1 MTVRDIVNRFA
12 GKKIPDNTI
21 YKMSLDGKISKFKV
35 FAVYEHNHHALVVE
49 QSTKMAQTI
58 SDPMG
63 EFFLT
68 PKECVEYS
76 IKCIKRRIE
85 MDKQEL
91 KRLKSIA
98 SKQ

>member
-1 MTVRDIVNRFA
+1 MTVRDIVIRFV
-12 GKKIPDNTI
+12 GKKIPENTI
-21 YKMSLDGKISKFKV
+21 YKMSLVGKISKFKV

-91 KRLKSIA
+91 KRMESILN
-98 SKQ
+98 KQ